1 MGSGRRDYNLFLS
14 GSPSPLRGGGRRM
27 RGAGGVQRAVAPE
40 DLTPPA
46 PLSEAERGEQD
57 KRVTA
62 STSDPSPR
70 PPPRSGEGEKSLASR
85 DEINRISMKRSERP
99 LAGARA
105 PLLLHSPLQDSR
117 PSSPSPTAPPTAAHS
132 VVTSSNITSQNVSLR
147 HRIAGRLL
155 RLASNLCRPCRAPAS
170 SSAACSRPSTA
181 CRRTSRPGPTRPSSA
196 CRSRIAP
203 TRRRPFAATR

>member
-1 MGSGRRDYNLFLS
+1 
-14 GSPSPLRGGGRRM
+14 M

-85 DEINRISMKRSERP
+85 DEINRISMKRSEGDAEP
-99 LAGARA
+99 SIETPAYCVQFDAITRA
-105 PLLLHSPLQDSR
+105 
-117 PSSPSPTAPPTAAHS
+117 
-132 VVTSSNITSQNVSLR
+132 
-147 HRIAGRLL
+147 
-155 RLASNLCRPCRAPAS
+155 
-170 SSAACSRPSTA
+170 
-181 CRRTSRPGPTRPSSA
+181 
-196 CRSRIAP
+196 
-203 TRRRPFAATR
+203 RRRPRFASGSACFYRTFSRAQTQNWRVGLALPC